1 MSTESRTTF
10 QDSPQGVTFSVK
22 VIPRAKRDE
31 IVGVEGDT
39 LKVRLNAPP
48 VEGKANEALV
58 KFLATTLGVKRADV
72 EILRG
77 ETSRHKR
84 VRIRGISGK
93 QLQEVLGKIVRK

>member
-1 MSTESRTTF
+1 MSTENRTAF

-31 IVGVEGDT
+31 IVGVEGDA
-39 LKVRLNAPP
+39 LKIRLNAPP

-58 KFLATTLGVKRADV
+58 RFLAATLGVKRADV

-77 ETSRHKR
+77 ETSRHKLI
-84 VRIRGISGK
+84 RIRGLSGER
-93 QLQEVLGKIVRK
+93 LQEILEKV